1 MPKMCSGKHFHVLLW
16 SSEIESLN
24 AAVDLPASIYAVCW
38 LIWLFYLFYFS
49 FTLKL
54 PIKMPCPCH
63 GTTVAHIIHRKHGWV
78 YLMRC
83 NEVHSKSSGH
93 CDGCIINALKKT
105 NLPEP
110 LSFSITSG
118 LNSWL
123 SIQFL
128 YSMFWKRKSKQCTVL
143 LFRFS
148 FSHQLNEE
156 IICLISVA
164 DSAVWSTRFQ
174 IYCLSKV
181 RQDSTAMVAK

>member
-1 MPKMCSGKHFHVLLW
+1 MPKNVFWQSFSCASMIIWNWITNCSSWFTCQHLCSVLAHMTFLF
-16 SSEIESLN
+16 ILF
-24 AAVDLPASIYAVCW
+24 LPLA
-38 LIWLFYLFYFS
+38 
-49 FTLKL
+49 LKL

-93 CDGCIINALKKT
+93 CDGCIINAFKKT
-105 NLPEP
+105 LPEP

-128 YSMFWKRKSKQCTVL
+128 YGMFWKRKSKKCTIL

-148 FSHQLNEE
+148 FSHQLNQE

-174 IYCLSKV
+174 IYSLSKV